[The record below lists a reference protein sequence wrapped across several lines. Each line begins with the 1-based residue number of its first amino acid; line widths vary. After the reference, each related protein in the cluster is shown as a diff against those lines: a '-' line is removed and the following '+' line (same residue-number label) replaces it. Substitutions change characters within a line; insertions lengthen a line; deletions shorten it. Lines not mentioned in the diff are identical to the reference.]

1 MIPEV
6 EIRYEDFGAKAIE
19 TIEKAVD
26 LKTLAS
32 QAEPLGKTSKDY
44 EKLLERFRKVIT
56 AESELSAIGERKS

>member
-26 LKTLAS
+26 LKTLAD

-44 EKLLERFRKVIT
+44 EKLLERFKKVIT
-56 AESELSAIGERKS
+56 AESETNARGRHKS